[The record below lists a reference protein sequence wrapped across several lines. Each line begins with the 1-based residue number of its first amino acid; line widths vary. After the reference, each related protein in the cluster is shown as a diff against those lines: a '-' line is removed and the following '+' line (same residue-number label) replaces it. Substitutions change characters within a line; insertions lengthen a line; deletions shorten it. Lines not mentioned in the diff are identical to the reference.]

1 MKTATV
7 RELRNQYRH
16 VLGWV
21 ESGEEVAIS
30 KRGKVIARLVP
41 EKPKPLRINWKQSA
55 ALELKR
61 KNLPVLSAAQS
72 AALMAESQGFIE
84 P

>member
-7 RELRNQYRH
+7 RQLRNQYRS

-21 ESGEEVAIS
+21 EAGEEVTIS

-41 EKPKPLRINWKQSA
+41 EKTKLQRIDWAKSA
-55 ALELKR
+55 AFLLER
-61 KNLPVLSAAQS
+61 KALPVLTARQS
-72 AALMAESQGFIE
+72 KLLLAESQGNF
-84 P
+84 

>member
-21 ESGEEVAIS
+21 EAGEEVTIS

-41 EKPKPLRINWKQSA
+41 EKPRAKQVDWAQSA
-55 ALELKR
+55 VLLMER
-61 KNLPVLSAAQS
+61 KALPVLTASQS
-72 AALMAESQGFIE
+72 KSLRSDSQGSF
-84 P
+84 